1 LKNKGKQ
8 PRSRQTIQ
16 TILGAAAQV
25 LIEEGYSKATTN
37 RIAERSGFSVGTL
50 YQYFDDKEDVYREL
64 ITHELGKVA
73 AAVHEAR
80 VYPSLRETLLEN
92 LSGILQVLGNDPLL
106 VQALGQLIASPFH
119 EIRAVIRADTV
130 AGVIRLLDAHSD
142 EIVVED
148 LQLAADT
155 IVSATEGFAIYA
167 NTAAYPYRELL
178 EHGVRLQLA
187 YLTMP

>member
-1 LKNKGKQ
+1 MKNKGKQ

-50 YQYFDDKEDVYREL
+50 YQYFEDKEDVYREL
-64 ITHELGKVA
+64 ITSELGKVA

-80 VYPSLRETLLEN
+80 VHPSLRETLLEN

-119 EIRAVIRADTV
+119 EIRTAIRADTV

-167 NTAAYPYRELL
+167 NTAAYPHGELL